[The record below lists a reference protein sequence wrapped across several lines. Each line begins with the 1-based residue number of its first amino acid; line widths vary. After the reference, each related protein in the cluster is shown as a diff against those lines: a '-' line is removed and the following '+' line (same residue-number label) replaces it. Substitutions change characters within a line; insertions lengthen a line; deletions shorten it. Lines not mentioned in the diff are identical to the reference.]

1 MSFPLGDIT
10 ELDLLKVFPFSDKI
24 VIKELSGYEIKQA
37 LEHGVAKENLQNIS
51 SMLQPA
57 NLKYSINRKNS
68 AFDRISN
75 IQIKVNGKWKNI
87 NLAENYKVAMNSYIT
102 DGKSSFEMIK
112 RAKTIKILETTD
124 IEALRE
130 YVVKHT
136 PITKIETNL
145 ISFK

>member
-1 MSFPLGDIT
+1 
-10 ELDLLKVFPFSDKI
+10 
-24 VIKELSGYEIKQA
+24 
-37 LEHGVAKENLQNIS
+37 
-51 SMLQPA
+51 MLQPA
-57 NLKYSINRKNS
+57 NLRYSITRKNF
-68 AFDRISN
+68 AFDRIGD

-87 NLAENYKVAMNSYIT
+87 NLAENYKVAMNSYIA
-102 DGKSSFEMIK
+102 DGKYSFEMSK